1 MQLIKFIASCRV
13 DLREKS
19 LFVLTHL
26 FQEIA
31 LAIVRRICGRANLIQ
46 EWVYFTRESPNYNGQ
61 KKVIRHNTIYSISKH
76 TLSCASV
83 TSEINIRLYGSEYVK
98 NHTVKSPI
106 CPLPLLPTLRF

>member
-1 MQLIKFIASCRV
+1 MQLIKLIASCRV

-46 EWVYFTRESPNYNGQ
+46 E
-61 KKVIRHNTIYSISKH
+61 
-76 TLSCASV
+76 
-83 TSEINIRLYGSEYVK
+83 
-98 NHTVKSPI
+98 
-106 CPLPLLPTLRF
+106 